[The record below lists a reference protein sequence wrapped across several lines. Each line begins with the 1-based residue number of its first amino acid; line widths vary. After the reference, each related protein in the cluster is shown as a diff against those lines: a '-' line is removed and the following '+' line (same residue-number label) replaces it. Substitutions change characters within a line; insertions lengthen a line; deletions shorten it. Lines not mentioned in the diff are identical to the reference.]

1 MHVAPRDEGRVERG
15 IVAIACLID
24 LRLRDGHHTS
34 LTIAS
39 HRDSCKGL
47 ESVLRL
53 LQVGRLKGPV
63 VVTMRS
69 ELMPLREDTLDDLGS
84 MLSEVR
90 RTEKSRTYLMLL
102 QYVEEGMR
110 SCDRDTHLL
119 LHRKLDS
126 VLTWHVE
133 LLDIEAQ

>member
-1 MHVAPRDEGRVERG
+1 VEEREANKGRHRSWDLQYALLHEVRTWCTQMHVASRDEGRVKRG

-24 LRLRDGHHTS
+24 LRLRDGHHAS

-84 MLSEVR
+84 VLSEVR
-90 RTEKSRTYLMLL
+90 RTEKSSTYLMLL
-102 QYVEEGMR
+102 QYIEEGM
-110 SCDRDTHLL
+110 
-119 LHRKLDS
+119 
-126 VLTWHVE
+126 
-133 LLDIEAQ
+133 

>member
-1 MHVAPRDEGRVERG
+1 MHIASWDEGRVERG
-15 IVAIACLID
+15 IIAIASLID
-24 LRLRDGHHTS
+24 LRLGDGHHTS

-39 HRDSCKGL
+39 HRDSRKSL

-84 MLSEVR
+84 VLSEVR
-90 RTEKSRTYLMLL
+90 RTEKSSTYLMLL
-102 QYVEEGMR
+102 QYIEEGM
-110 SCDRDTHLL
+110 
-119 LHRKLDS
+119 
-126 VLTWHVE
+126 
-133 LLDIEAQ
+133 

>member
-1 MHVAPRDEGRVERG
+1 MHVAPGDEGWVERR
-15 IVAIACLID
+15 IVAVACLID
-24 LRLRDGHHTS
+24 LRLRDGHHTR

-53 LQVGRLKGPV
+53 LQISRLKGPV

-84 MLSEVR
+84 VLSEVR
-90 RTEKSRTYLMLL
+90 RTEKSSTYLMLL
-102 QYVEEGMR
+102 QYIEEGM
-110 SCDRDTHLL
+110 
-119 LHRKLDS
+119 
-126 VLTWHVE
+126 
-133 LLDIEAQ
+133 